1 MVGNWPN
8 HGWKGAQE
16 KQEEG
21 GGGVID
27 LFDALAAQARE
38 RFARRRQPRWVD
50 PALATLTHDRF
61 SDPGW
66 IFEPKFD
73 GERCLAFRSGDEV
86 RLLTRNRKQVNDT
99 YPELVDAL
107 TAQQAGDF
115 VVDGEVVAFDRGVS
129 SFARLQRRIRLSD
142 PEEARASGVAVY
154 FYVFDVLHADG
165 CDTTGLT
172 LRERKSLLRR
182 LLSFDDPLRY
192 TTHHRAEGEHFW
204 AQACRKGWEGI
215 IAKRADA
222 PYQHGRTSDWQKFK
236 CENAQEFVIGG
247 YTDPRGSRA
256 AFGALLLGY
265 HDAAG
270 DLVYAGK
277 VGKVGT
283 GFDQRTL
290 LRLGR
295 ELVRLE
301 RPRSAFA
308 RGGPPRSGGVHW
320 VEPWLVGEVS
330 FTEWTADGELRHPRF
345 QGLRRD
351 KRPSA
356 VIRE

>member
-1 MVGNWPN
+1 M
-8 HGWKGAQE
+8 
-16 KQEEG
+16 
-21 GGGVID
+21 D
-27 LFDALAAQARE
+27 LSDALAALARA
-38 RFARRRQPRWVD
+38 RFASRRQPHWVD

-73 GERCLAFRSGDEV
+73 GERCLAFRNGDDV
-86 RLLTRNRKQVNDT
+86 RLMTRNKKQVNDT

-115 VVDGEVVAFDRGVS
+115 VVDGEVVAFDRGVT
-129 SFARLQRRIRLSD
+129 SFARLQRRIQVSD
-142 PEEARASGVAVY
+142 PDEARASGVPVY

-165 CDTTGLT
+165 HDTTGLT

-192 TTHHRAEGEHFW
+192 TTHRRAEGEHFW
-204 AQACRKGWEGI
+204 DQARQKGWEGV

-247 YTDPRGSRA
+247 YTDPRGSRVG
-256 AFGALLLGY
+256 FGALLLGY

-277 VGKVGT
+277 VGT
-283 GFDQRTL
+283 GFDQGTL
-290 LRLGR
+290 RRLGP
-295 ELVRLE
+295 ELARLE
-301 RPRSAFA
+301 RRRPAFA
-308 RGGPPRSGGVHW
+308 SGDPPRSGGVHW
-320 VEPWLVGEVS
+320 VEPRLIGEVS
-330 FTEWTADGELRHPRF
+330 FTEWTADGALRHPRF

-356 VIRE
+356 VVRELSKEIARQAVTG

>member
-1 MVGNWPN
+1 M
-8 HGWKGAQE
+8 
-16 KQEEG
+16 
-21 GGGVID
+21 ID
-27 LFDALAAQARE
+27 MSDALAAHARA
-38 RFARRRQPRWVD
+38 RVSRRRQPHWID

-73 GERCLAFRSGDEV
+73 GERCLAFRSGDDV
-86 RLLTRNRKQVNDT
+86 RLLTRDKKRVNDT
-99 YPELVDAL
+99 YPELVEAL
-107 TAQQAGDF
+107 AAQQAGDF
-115 VVDGEVVAFDRGVS
+115 VVDGEVVAFDRGVT
-129 SFARLQRRIRLSD
+129 SFSRLQRRIRLSD
-142 PEEARASGVAVY
+142 PEAARASGVPVY

-182 LLSFDDPLRY
+182 LLSFADPLRY
-192 TTHHRAEGEHFW
+192 TTHRKAEGERFW

-222 PYQHGRTSDWQKFK
+222 PYQHGRTSDWQKLK

-247 YTDPRGSRA
+247 YTDPRGSRVG
-256 AFGALLLGY
+256 FGALLLGY
-265 HDAAG
+265 HDSDG

-277 VGKVGT
+277 VGT
-283 GFDQRTL
+283 GFDQGT
-290 LRLGR
+290 LRLLGG
-295 ELVRLE
+295 ELARLE
-301 RPRSAFA
+301 RSRPPFG
-308 RGGPPRSGGVHW
+308 RGDPPRSGGVHW
-320 VEPWLVGEVS
+320 VEPRLVGEVA
-330 FTEWTADGELRHPRF
+330 FTEWTAAGELRHPRF

-356 VIRE
+356 VVRELISARMAA

>member
-1 MVGNWPN
+1 
-8 HGWKGAQE
+8 
-16 KQEEG
+16 
-21 GGGVID
+21 VID
-27 LFDALAAQARE
+27 LADALAAVARE

-50 PALATLTHDRF
+50 PALATLAHDRF

-73 GERCLAFRSGDEV
+73 GERCLAFRSGGDV
-86 RLLTRNRKQVNDT
+86 RLLTRDKKQVNDT

-107 TAQQAGDF
+107 AAQQAGDF
-115 VVDGEVVAFDRGVS
+115 VVDGEVVAFDRGVT
-129 SFARLQRRIRLSD
+129 SFARLQRRIQLGD
-142 PEEARASGVAVY
+142 AEAAPAAGGVPVY

-165 CDTTGLT
+165 YDTTGLT

-182 LLSFDDPLRY
+182 LLSFSDPLRY
-192 TTHHRAEGEHFW
+192 TKHRRAEGENFW
-204 AQACRKGWEGI
+204 AQACRNGWEGV

-236 CENAQEFVIGG
+236 CENSQEFVIGG
-247 YTDPRGSRA
+247 YTDPRGSRVGL
-256 AFGALLLGY
+256 GALLLGY

-277 VGKVGT
+277 VGT
-283 GFDQRTL
+283 GFDARTL
-290 LRLGR
+290 RRLGG
-295 ELVRLE
+295 ELARLE
-301 RPRSAFA
+301 RSRPAFA

-320 VEPWLVGEVS
+320 VEPRLVGEVS

-345 QGLRRD
+345 RGLRRD
-351 KRPSA
+351 KCPSA
-356 VIRE
+356 VVRE